1 MTYSLGFRKQSKV
14 PAFKGQEFTSQN
26 MTSITKYRPAL
37 KALKKQSPSEI
48 SRIPSNNII
57 YLPKAKGD
65 GQGWWVGSKWVFD
78 HICTF
83 NSPRSADKYLLI
95 LLTPERVVCTLVWAG
110 GSARGL
116 TGPHTVPKA
125 LPSTSPHSWRNKHH
139 HHLNSTTKR

>member
-83 NSPRSADKYLLI
+83 NSLRNGDKYLLI
-95 LLTPERVVCTLVWAG
+95 LLTPERVVCTLMWAG
-110 GSARGL
+110 GSARRL
-116 TGPHTVPKA
+116 TGPQAVPKA
-125 LPSTSPHSWRNKHH
+125 LLSTSPCGWHNKHH